1 MKSIF
6 ISLLFILF
14 QQSVMAEGN
23 QLGFILG
30 APTGLSAKKELGNSR
45 AVDAALAYSLRSNE
59 SLVIHA
65 NYLFENQ
72 FALHIQ
78 DLATLNM
85 YYGLGGRF
93 AFIDEGKDKDKVAI
107 GPRAPIGLTYD
118 FANVPVQTFVELSA
132 TLDLI
137 PDTDVDFDA
146 GIGARIKF

>member
-1 MKSIF
+1 MKAGI
-6 ISLLFILF
+6 LLFIALLF
-14 QQSVMAEGN
+14 QQSVFAEGN

-30 APTGLSAKKELGNSR
+30 APTGISAKKELGNDR
-45 AVDAALAYSLRSNE
+45 AVDAALAYSLRKEE

-72 FALHIQ
+72 FAFHIQ
-78 DLATLNM
+78 DLATLNL
-85 YYGLGGRF
+85 YYGIGGRF
-93 AFIDEGKDKDKVAI
+93 AFIDEGKDKDKIAI

-118 FANVPVQTFVELSA
+118 FAQVPVQTFVELSA

>member
-1 MKSIF
+1 MKSGI
-6 ISLLFILF
+6 LLFIALLF
-14 QQSVMAEGN
+14 QQSVLAEGN

-30 APTGLSAKKELGNSR
+30 APTGISAKKELGNDR
-45 AVDAALAYSLRSNE
+45 AVDAALAYSLRKEE

-72 FALHIQ
+72 FAFHIQ
-78 DLATLNM
+78 DLATLNL
-85 YYGLGGRF
+85 YYGIGGRF
-93 AFIDEGKDKDKVAI
+93 AFIDEGKDKDKIAI
-107 GPRAPIGLTYD
+107 GPRAPIGLIYD
-118 FANVPVQTFVELSA
+118 FAQVPVQTFVELSA

>member
-1 MKSIF
+1 M
-6 ISLLFILF
+6 F
-14 QQSVMAEGN
+14 QTTTYAEEN

-30 APTGLSAKKELGNSR
+30 APTGISAKKELGNDR
-45 AVDAALAYSLRSNE
+45 AVDAALAYSLRSEE
-59 SLVIHA
+59 SLVIHT
-65 NYLFENQ
+65 NYLFEKQ

-78 DLATLNM
+78 DQATLNL

-107 GPRAPIGLTYD
+107 GPRAPIGFTYD
-118 FANVPVQTFVELSA
+118 VPTMPVQAFVELSV
-132 TLDLI
+132 TLDFI

>member
-1 MKSIF
+1 MKAGI
-6 ISLLFILF
+6 LLFIALLF
-14 QQSVMAEGN
+14 QQSVLAEGN

-30 APTGLSAKKELGNSR
+30 APTGISAKKELGNDR
-45 AVDAALAYSLRSNE
+45 AVDAALAYSLRKEE

-72 FALHIQ
+72 FAFHIQ
-78 DLATLNM
+78 DLATLNL
-85 YYGLGGRF
+85 YYGIGGRF
-93 AFIDEGKDKDKVAI
+93 AFIDEGKDKDKIAI

-118 FANVPVQTFVELSA
+118 FAQVPVQTFVELSA

>member
-1 MKSIF
+1 MLKFMFFIF
-6 ISLLFILF
+6 AIFF
-14 QQSVMAEGN
+14 QQSLMAEDN
-23 QLGFILG
+23 QIGFILG

-45 AVDAALAYSLRSNE
+45 SIDGALAYSLRSNE
-59 SLVIHA
+59 SLVIHS

-78 DLATLNM
+78 DLATLNL
-85 YYGLGGRF
+85 YYGVGGRL
-93 AFIDEGKDKDKVAI
+93 AFIDEGKDKDKLAI
-107 GPRAPIGLTYD
+107 GPRAPIGFTYEVP
-118 FANVPVQTFVELSA
+118 NLPVQAFIELSA

>member
-1 MKSIF
+1 M
-6 ISLLFILF
+6 F
-14 QQSVMAEGN
+14 QITTYAEEN

-30 APTGLSAKKELGNSR
+30 APTGVSAKKELGSDR
-45 AVDAALAYSLRSNE
+45 AVDAALAYSLRSEE

-65 NYLFENQ
+65 NYLFEKQ

-78 DLATLNM
+78 DHATLNL

-107 GPRAPIGLTYD
+107 GPRAPIGFTYD
-118 FANVPVQTFVELSA
+118 VPTMPVQAFVEFSV
-132 TLDLI
+132 TLDFI